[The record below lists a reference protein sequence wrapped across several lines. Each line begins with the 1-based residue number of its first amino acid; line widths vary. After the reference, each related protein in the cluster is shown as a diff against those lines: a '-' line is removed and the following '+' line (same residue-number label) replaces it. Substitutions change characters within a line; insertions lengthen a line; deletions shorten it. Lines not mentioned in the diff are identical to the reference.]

1 MSTIEDPQTETP
13 TPEKPVPSIEEVS
26 DLHLLD
32 GATLHFRREGIRL
45 QLQRAGE
52 EEWQEVTLA
61 RLFPLSAPEGWL
73 SILDKDGK
81 EIGML
86 RELHGMTRENMTVL
100 RDELYKHYLVP
111 QIRRIL
117 ACRDKFGL
125 TEWSVDTDRGEMT
138 FLMRHPQENM
148 QTPLPGRVTFLD
160 VEGNRY
166 DIPALSAL
174 DAVSRQWVEQRL

>member
-1 MSTIEDPQTETP
+1 M
-13 TPEKPVPSIEEVS
+13 PSIEEAS
-26 DLHLLD
+26 DLHFLD
-32 GATLHFRREGIRL
+32 ASTLHFRREGIRL
-45 QLQRAGE
+45 QWRRDGE

-61 RLFPLSAPEGWL
+61 RLFPLSEPEGWL
-73 SILDKDGK
+73 SMLDKDGK

-86 RELHGMTRENMTVL
+86 RDLHGMSRENVTLL

-117 ACRDKFGL
+117 ACRDKFDL
-125 TEWSVDTDRGEMT
+125 IEWTVDTDRGEMT

-148 QTPLPGRVTFLD
+148 QTPLPGRVTLID

-166 DIPALSAL
+166 DIPDLGLLDALS
-174 DAVSRQWVEQRL
+174 RQLVEQRM